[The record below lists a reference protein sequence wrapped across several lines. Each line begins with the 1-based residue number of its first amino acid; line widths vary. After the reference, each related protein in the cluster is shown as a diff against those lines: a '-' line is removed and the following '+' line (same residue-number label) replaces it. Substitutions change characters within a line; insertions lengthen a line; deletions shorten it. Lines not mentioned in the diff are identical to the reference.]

1 VPTRSGAGLPDH
13 GFVFCAFTA
22 PYKIN
27 PPMFDVWMRL
37 LARVPDSVLWLRS
50 LGAVARSNLQRE
62 AANRGVSPERLV
74 FAPHVPRMEEHL
86 ARQSLGSLY
95 LDTLPYNAHSTAC
108 EALWAGLP
116 VLTCAGQSMASRA
129 AASVLT
135 ALELPELI
143 THSLEDYERRAL
155 ELAGNPEL
163 IESLRARL
171 AENRRGPLFDT
182 KRFCRELERAFFTM
196 QERALGGGT
205 VG

>member
-1 VPTRSGAGLPDH
+1 MRSAAGLPDD

-50 LGAVARSNLQRE
+50 LGADARSNLRRE

-74 FAPHVPRMEEHL
+74 FAPHVPCMEEHL

-135 ALELPELI
+135 ALKLPELI
-143 THSLEDYERRAL
+143 THTLEDYERRAL
-155 ELAGNPEL
+155 ELAGNREL
-163 IESLRARL
+163 LESLRARL
-171 AENRRGPLFDT
+171 AQSRGGPLFDT

-196 QERALGGGT
+196 QERALRGGT
-205 VG
+205 VS